1 MDNLHPKSILIGEI
15 VPGISIKFGESKSK
29 LGSKQYKLGE
39 ISFLKSMYTEDDV
52 ITFWS
57 TYRVYFITDKNKNK
71 KIPPIIN
78 MAKNLIHDVQI
89 VVCDLRSADRL
100 TFLTQIKDIK

>member
-1 MDNLHPKSILIGEI
+1 MDNLHPKSILSGEI

-100 TFLTQIKDIK
+100 TFLTQLKDIK